1 MTAAIDIRASVYCS
15 LGEVLSGS
23 FSDTYAQGA
32 GLIKTRGQ
40 VVLAGI
46 YRPET
51 ATVVEFAWTRDNIA
65 SRLPRRLRVLSSFSD
80 PYARTTTVQLGCL
93 LSYYDNRKP
102 APTVNPTSQAANP
115 DVTCEV
121 WQQANIGISASYVLT
136 QCLTALGIT
145 AVTNPLTNHFSR
157 SEFDL
162 GAGYVSVIDSLLQ
175 SEGYL
180 GYLNESEQLV
190 IRDLATN
197 GIETGPVVN
206 NNSIITLGPIG
217 VGELPGDGVFVR
229 YNSLRLTPPDPAAS
243 TSDTLKR
250 NWESEINY
258 GARTEVSASY
268 VNDTGESVTENATY
282 YPYSATFTTYDSW
295 DRVIESISYVGS
307 SVAECNGK
315 WAGDRARAGQAINAP
330 DGSLLYERNTYKV
343 AAPSSP
349 ADKINL
355 RALLWSLGGDG
366 VRDALADLYGPSS
379 DSGTGCLI
387 ANKPP
392 EDYSDI
398 TQTYQEQYVSE
409 AAMASSLSVESFS
422 YNTGS
427 GWAGPVS
434 FSTAWTKVQSETL
447 VRYDKDPA
455 SGITKTI
462 TESWVCAGQT
472 VTGGQE
478 LAVLCANPPSF
489 EVGGVF
495 FFGSFKNWIDELV
508 GRASRLRFRGTETR
522 IRTERQFGLQ
532 RRPSQVDRNTANSF
546 KAPPTD
552 QVAELAWVTG
562 SSESKNAVE
571 FSVPYA
577 PDDRLVWGGGSVFTV
592 ERSDAQA
599 KALRYGRIQNGLL
612 LGNRNGVSLQIPVEL
627 MPAAPFDPIYVQ
639 ASGYIGQYR
648 TNGTSYTFDANGIV
662 ATTDALFWAGA
673 AA

>member
-51 ATVVEFAWTRDNIA
+51 ATVVEFAWTRAGIA
-65 SRLPRRLRVLSSFSD
+65 SRLPRKLRVLSSFSD

-93 LSYYDNRKP
+93 LSYFDNRKP
-102 APTVNPTSQAANP
+102 APTTNPTSQAANP

-121 WQQANIGISASYVLT
+121 WQKANIGISASFVLT

-145 AVTNPLTNHFSR
+145 AVTNPLTSHFSR

-175 SEGYL
+175 SEGFL

-190 IRDLATN
+190 IRDLATS

-229 YNSLRLTPPDPAAS
+229 YNSLRLTPPDPDA
-243 TSDTLKR
+243 TTDDTLMR
-250 NWESEINY
+250 NWESEITY
-258 GARTEVSASY
+258 GPVQIVTASY
-268 VNDTGESVTENATY
+268 VNDAGATVTVNDGY
-282 YPYSATFTTYDSW
+282 FPYSATFTLYDAW
-295 DRVIESISYVGS
+295 DRVIETISYTES
-307 SVAECNGK
+307 CAAEVNGK
-315 WAGDRARAGQAINAP
+315 WAGDRARAGQSIKAP
-330 DGSLLYERNTYKV
+330 CGALTYERNTYKV

-349 ADKINL
+349 ADAINL
-355 RALLWSLGGDG
+355 RHEFWLHGTKG
-366 VRDALADLYGPSS
+366 VKDKLATLYEPSAE
-379 DSGTGCLI
+379 SGTGCLI

-398 TQTYQEQYVSE
+398 TETFQAVYVSE
-409 AAMASSLSVESFS
+409 AAMASALSVESFS
-422 YNTGS
+422 YKDGDT
-427 GWAGPVS
+427 WAGPVG
-434 FSTAWTKVQSETL
+434 FDTAYTQTQSITKT
-447 VRYDKDPA
+447 RYDKDLA

-462 TESWVCAGQT
+462 TETHVCAGQT

-478 LAVLCANPPSF
+478 LGVLCANPPTFTVGFTSF
-489 EVGGVF
+489 EY
-495 FFGSFKNWIDELV
+495 WIDGLV
-508 GRASRLRFRGTETR
+508 GRAAQLRPAGTETR

-532 RRPSQVDRNTANSF
+532 RRPSQADRNTASSF

-552 QVAELAWVTG
+552 QVAEIAWVTG

-577 PDDRLVWGGGSVFTV
+577 PDDRLVWGGGSTFTV

-599 KALRYGRIQNGLL
+599 KALRYGRIQNALL

-648 TNGTSYTFDANGIV
+648 TNGTSYTFDAGGIV